1 MDVLSFSSGAYV
13 SSFLTPIFELGEIGD
28 LGRRTGMA
36 MSITALGALAG
47 PPISGAINT
56 ATGGFE
62 VVGYYAGKSFPPC
75 CLEFY
80 LWPKKTGST
89 IMLAVVLMYV
99 VRHLVLGTLRG
110 KF

>member
-47 PPISGAINT
+47 PPISGAINKLRV
-56 ATGGFE
+56 GLRSWGIMQVRVSLH
-62 VVGYYAGKSFPPC
+62 VVWSFT
-75 CLEFY
+75 Y
-80 LWPKKTGST
+80 GQKKQ
-89 IMLAVVLMYV
+89 VVPSCS
-99 VRHLVLGTLRG
+99 R
-110 KF
+110 